1 MNFKYELVAHSK
13 VHILHS
19 TFIKKDRAKGNM
31 IYLGT
36 REIARIEMAINKSYR
51 SKTTLGEITIS
62 KYARFKFLEIDPIF
76 KISNIIVL

>member
-1 MNFKYELVAHSK
+1 
-13 VHILHS
+13 
-19 TFIKKDRAKGNM
+19 M